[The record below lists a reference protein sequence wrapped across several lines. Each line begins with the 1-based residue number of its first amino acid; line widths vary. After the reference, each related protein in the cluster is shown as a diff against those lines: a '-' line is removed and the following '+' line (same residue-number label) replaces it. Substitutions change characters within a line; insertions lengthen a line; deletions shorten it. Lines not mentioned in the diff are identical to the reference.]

1 MELRQLT
8 YFIAVAEERHFG
20 RAAKRLHIAQ
30 PPLSQQIRQFEE
42 QLGVK
47 LFDRTTRRVDLTA
60 AGALMLERGRSIL
73 NEVEALRADVY
84 QVGQGATGVLHVGF
98 SGSSAYSIMPRM
110 VRAVGEAYPGLT
122 LDLRGEMLTPAMERQ
137 LLDHT
142 LDAAI
147 LRPPVSTP
155 EIDFRIVSSEPLVVA
170 LPSHSPLASD
180 RALSMAELTEQRF
193 VTYPPESVLYRM
205 TADLCRQAGFQHRV
219 AQIAQETSTILS
231 FVAAGGGVALM
242 PASVRSVQLSGV
254 RYRELENS
262 PRAELAVAWR
272 RDDRSVLLANFVRLV
287 SELADGEP
295 PGAESPPASQEPT
308 PSTERPTP

>member
-42 QLGVK
+42 QLGAK

-73 NEVEALRADVY
+73 NDVEALQADVY

-98 SGSSAYSIMPRM
+98 SGASTYSVMPRI
-110 VRAVGEAYPGLT
+110 VRAAGTAYPGLT
-122 LDLRGEMLTPAMERQ
+122 LDLHGEMLTPAMERG
-137 LLDHT
+137 LLEHT

-147 LRPPVSTP
+147 LRPPVSSP
-155 EIDFRIVSSEPLVVA
+155 EIDFRIINREPLVVA
-170 LPSHSPLASD
+170 LPAHSPLASD
-180 RALSMAELTEQRF
+180 RPLSMVELTEQRF
-193 VTYPPESVLYRM
+193 VTYPPESVMYRM
-205 TADLCRQAGFQHRV
+205 TADLCREAGFQHRV
-219 AQIAQETSTILS
+219 SQMVQETSTILS

-242 PASVRSVQLSGV
+242 PASVRSVQLRGV
-254 RYRELENS
+254 RYRELEDS
-262 PRAELAVAWR
+262 PHAELAVAWR
-272 RDDRSVLLANFVRLV
+272 REDRSVLLSNFIQLV
-287 SELADGEP
+287 TELADEP
-295 PGAESPPASQEPT
+295 ESEDQPGPDPI
-308 PSTERPTP
+308 ERPMP

>member
-73 NEVEALRADVY
+73 NDVEALQADVY

-98 SGSSAYSIMPRM
+98 SGASTYSVMPRI
-110 VRAVGEAYPGLT
+110 VRAAGTAYPGLT
-122 LDLRGEMLTPAMERQ
+122 VDLHGEMLTPAMERG
-137 LLDHT
+137 LLEHT

-147 LRPPVSTP
+147 LRPPVSSP
-155 EIDFRIVSSEPLVVA
+155 EIDFRIINREPLVVA
-170 LPSHSPLASD
+170 LPAHSPLASD
-180 RALSMAELTEQRF
+180 RPLSMVELTEQRF
-193 VTYPPESVLYRM
+193 VTYPPESVMYRM
-205 TADLCRQAGFQHRV
+205 TADLCREAGFQHRV
-219 AQIAQETSTILS
+219 SQMAQETSTILS

-242 PASVRSVQLSGV
+242 PASVRSVQLRGV
-254 RYRELENS
+254 RYRELEDS
-262 PRAELAVAWR
+262 PHAELAVAWR
-272 RDDRSVLLANFVRLV
+272 REDRSVLLSNFIQLV
-287 SELADGEP
+287 TELADEP
-295 PGAESPPASQEPT
+295 ESEDQPGRDPV
-308 PSTERPTP
+308 ERPMP

>member
-73 NEVEALRADVY
+73 NDVEALQADVY

-98 SGSSAYSIMPRM
+98 SGASTYSVMPRI
-110 VRAVGEAYPGLT
+110 VRAAGTAYPGLT
-122 LDLRGEMLTPAMERQ
+122 LDLHGEMLTPAMERG
-137 LLDHT
+137 LLEHT

-147 LRPPVSTP
+147 LRPPVSSP
-155 EIDFRIVSSEPLVVA
+155 EIDFRIINREPLVVA
-170 LPSHSPLASD
+170 LPAHSPLASD
-180 RALSMAELTEQRF
+180 RPVSMVELTEQRF
-193 VTYPPESVLYRM
+193 VTYPPESVMYRM
-205 TADLCRQAGFQHRV
+205 TADLCREAGFQHRV
-219 AQIAQETSTILS
+219 SQMAQETSTILS

-242 PASVRSVQLSGV
+242 PASVRSVQLRGV
-254 RYRELENS
+254 RYRELEDS
-262 PRAELAVAWR
+262 PHAELAVAWR
-272 RDDRSVLLANFVRLV
+272 REDRSVLLSNVIQLV
-287 SELADGEP
+287 TELADEP
-295 PGAESPPASQEPT
+295 ESEDQPGRDPV
-308 PSTERPTP
+308 ERPMP

>member
-73 NEVEALRADVY
+73 NDVEALQADVY

-98 SGSSAYSIMPRM
+98 SGASTYSVMPRI
-110 VRAVGEAYPGLT
+110 VRAAGTAYPGLS
-122 LDLRGEMLTPAMERQ
+122 LDLHGEMLTPAMERG
-137 LLDHT
+137 LLEHT

-147 LRPPVSTP
+147 LRPPVSSP
-155 EIDFRIVSSEPLVVA
+155 EIDFRIINREPLVVA
-170 LPSHSPLASD
+170 LPTHSPLASD
-180 RALSMAELTEQRF
+180 RPLSMVELTEQRF
-193 VTYPPESVLYRM
+193 VTYPPESVMYRM
-205 TADLCRQAGFQHRV
+205 TADLCREAGFQHRV
-219 AQIAQETSTILS
+219 SQMAQETSTILS

-242 PASVRSVQLSGV
+242 PASVRSVQLRGV
-254 RYRELENS
+254 RYRELEDS
-262 PRAELAVAWR
+262 PHAELAVAWR
-272 RDDRSVLLANFVRLV
+272 REDRSVLLSNFIQLV
-287 SELADGEP
+287 TELADEP
-295 PGAESPPASQEPT
+295 ESEDQPGPDPV
-308 PSTERPTP
+308 ERPMH

>member
-73 NEVEALRADVY
+73 NDVEALQADVY

-98 SGSSAYSIMPRM
+98 SGASTYSVMPRI
-110 VRAVGEAYPGLT
+110 VRAAGTAYPGLT
-122 LDLRGEMLTPAMERQ
+122 LDLHGEMLTPAMERG
-137 LLDHT
+137 LLEHT

-147 LRPPVSTP
+147 LRPPVSSP
-155 EIDFRIVSSEPLVVA
+155 EIDFRIINREPLVVA
-170 LPSHSPLASD
+170 LPAHSPLASD
-180 RALSMAELTEQRF
+180 RPLSMVELTEQRF
-193 VTYPPESVLYRM
+193 VTYPPESVMYRM
-205 TADLCRQAGFQHRV
+205 TADLCREAGFQHRV
-219 AQIAQETSTILS
+219 SQMAQETSTILS

-242 PASVRSVQLSGV
+242 PASVRSVQLRGV
-254 RYRELENS
+254 RYRELEDS
-262 PRAELAVAWR
+262 PHAELAVAWR
-272 RDDRSVLLANFVRLV
+272 REDRSVLLSNFIQLV
-287 SELADGEP
+287 TELADEP
-295 PGAESPPASQEPT
+295 ESEDQPGRDPV
-308 PSTERPTP
+308 ERPMP

>member
-73 NEVEALRADVY
+73 NDVEALQADVY

-98 SGSSAYSIMPRM
+98 SGASTYSVMPRI
-110 VRAVGEAYPGLT
+110 VRAAGTAYPGLT
-122 LDLRGEMLTPAMERQ
+122 LDLHGEMLTPAMERG
-137 LLDHT
+137 LLEHT

-147 LRPPVSTP
+147 LRPPVSSP
-155 EIDFRIVSSEPLVVA
+155 EIDFRIINREPLVVA
-170 LPSHSPLASD
+170 LPTHSPLASD
-180 RALSMAELTEQRF
+180 RPLSMVELTEQRF
-193 VTYPPESVLYRM
+193 VTYPPESVMYRM
-205 TADLCRQAGFQHRV
+205 TADLCREAGFQHRV
-219 AQIAQETSTILS
+219 SQMAQETSTILS

-242 PASVRSVQLSGV
+242 PASVRSVQLRGV
-254 RYRELENS
+254 RYRELEDS
-262 PRAELAVAWR
+262 PHAELAVAWR
-272 RDDRSVLLANFVRLV
+272 REDRSVLLSNFIQLV
-287 SELADGEP
+287 TELADEP
-295 PGAESPPASQEPT
+295 ESEDQPGPDPV
-308 PSTERPTP
+308 ERPMP

>member
-73 NEVEALRADVY
+73 NDVEALQADVY

-98 SGSSAYSIMPRM
+98 SGASTYSVMPRI
-110 VRAVGEAYPGLT
+110 VRAAGTAYPGLT
-122 LDLRGEMLTPAMERQ
+122 VDLHGEMLTPAMERG
-137 LLDHT
+137 LLEHT

-147 LRPPVSTP
+147 LRPPVSSP
-155 EIDFRIVSSEPLVVA
+155 EIDFRIINREPLVVA
-170 LPSHSPLASD
+170 LPAHSPLASD
-180 RALSMAELTEQRF
+180 RPLSMVELTEQRF
-193 VTYPPESVLYRM
+193 VTYPPESVMYRM
-205 TADLCRQAGFQHRV
+205 TADLCREAGFQHRV
-219 AQIAQETSTILS
+219 SQMAQETSTILS

-242 PASVRSVQLSGV
+242 PASVRSVQLRGV
-254 RYRELENS
+254 RYRELEDS
-262 PRAELAVAWR
+262 PHAELAVAWR
-272 RDDRSVLLANFVRLV
+272 REDRSVLLSNFIQLV
-287 SELADGEP
+287 TELADEP
-295 PGAESPPASQEPT
+295 ESEDQPGPDPI
-308 PSTERPTP
+308 ERPMP

>member
-73 NEVEALRADVY
+73 NDVEALQADVY

-98 SGSSAYSIMPRM
+98 SGASTYSVMPRI
-110 VRAVGEAYPGLT
+110 VRAAGTAYPGLT
-122 LDLRGEMLTPAMERQ
+122 LDLHGEMLTPAMERG
-137 LLDHT
+137 LLEHT

-147 LRPPVSTP
+147 LRPPVSSP
-155 EIDFRIVSSEPLVVA
+155 EIDFRIINREPLVVA
-170 LPSHSPLASD
+170 LPTHSPLASD
-180 RALSMAELTEQRF
+180 RPLSMVELTEQRF
-193 VTYPPESVLYRM
+193 VTYPPESVMYRM
-205 TADLCRQAGFQHRV
+205 TADLCREAGFQHRV
-219 AQIAQETSTILS
+219 SQMAQETSTILS

-242 PASVRSVQLSGV
+242 PASVRSVQLRGV
-254 RYRELENS
+254 RYRELEDS
-262 PRAELAVAWR
+262 PHAELAVAWR
-272 RDDRSVLLANFVRLV
+272 REDRSVLLSNFIQLV
-287 SELADGEP
+287 TELADEP
-295 PGAESPPASQEPT
+295 ESEDQPGPDPV
-308 PSTERPTP
+308 ERPMH

>member
-73 NEVEALRADVY
+73 NDVEALQADVY

-98 SGSSAYSIMPRM
+98 SGASTYSVMPRI
-110 VRAVGEAYPGLT
+110 VRAAGTAYPGLT
-122 LDLRGEMLTPAMERQ
+122 LDLHGEMLTPAMERG
-137 LLDHT
+137 LLEHT

-147 LRPPVSTP
+147 LRPPVSSP
-155 EIDFRIVSSEPLVVA
+155 EIDFRIINREPLVVA
-170 LPSHSPLASD
+170 LPAHSPLASD
-180 RALSMAELTEQRF
+180 RPLSMVELTEQRF
-193 VTYPPESVLYRM
+193 VTYPPESVMYRM
-205 TADLCRQAGFQHRV
+205 TADLCREAGFQHRV
-219 AQIAQETSTILS
+219 SQMAQETSTILS

-242 PASVRSVQLSGV
+242 PASVRSVQLRGV
-254 RYRELENS
+254 RYRELEDS
-262 PRAELAVAWR
+262 PHAELAVAWR
-272 RDDRSVLLANFVRLV
+272 REDRSVLLSNFIQLV
-287 SELADGEP
+287 TELADEP
-295 PGAESPPASQEPT
+295 ESEDQPGPDPV
-308 PSTERPTP
+308 ERPMP

>member
-42 QLGVK
+42 QLGAK

-73 NEVEALRADVY
+73 NDVEALQADVY

-98 SGSSAYSIMPRM
+98 SGASTYSVMPRI
-110 VRAVGEAYPGLT
+110 VRAAGTAYPGLT
-122 LDLRGEMLTPAMERQ
+122 LDLHGEMLTPAMERG
-137 LLDHT
+137 LLEHT

-147 LRPPVSTP
+147 LRPPVSSP
-155 EIDFRIVSSEPLVVA
+155 EIDFRIINREPLVVA
-170 LPSHSPLASD
+170 LPAHSPLASD
-180 RALSMAELTEQRF
+180 RPLSMVELTEQRF
-193 VTYPPESVLYRM
+193 VTYPPESVMYRM
-205 TADLCRQAGFQHRV
+205 TADLCREAGFQHRV
-219 AQIAQETSTILS
+219 SQMAQETSTILS

-242 PASVRSVQLSGV
+242 PASVRSVQLRGV
-254 RYRELENS
+254 RYRELEDS
-262 PRAELAVAWR
+262 PHAELAVAWR
-272 RDDRSVLLANFVRLV
+272 REDRSVLLSNVIQLV
-287 SELADGEP
+287 TELADEP
-295 PGAESPPASQEPT
+295 ESEDQPGPDPI
-308 PSTERPTP
+308 ERPMP

>member
-73 NEVEALRADVY
+73 NDVEALQADVY

-98 SGSSAYSIMPRM
+98 SGASTYSVMPRI
-110 VRAVGEAYPGLT
+110 VRAAGTAYPGLT
-122 LDLRGEMLTPAMERQ
+122 LDLHGEMLTPAMERG
-137 LLDHT
+137 LLEHT

-147 LRPPVSTP
+147 LRPPVSSP
-155 EIDFRIVSSEPLVVA
+155 EIDFRIINREPLVVA
-170 LPSHSPLASD
+170 LPTHSPLASD
-180 RALSMAELTEQRF
+180 RPLSMVELTEQRF
-193 VTYPPESVLYRM
+193 VTYPPESVMYRM
-205 TADLCRQAGFQHRV
+205 TADLCREAGFQHRV
-219 AQIAQETSTILS
+219 SQMAQETSTILS

-242 PASVRSVQLSGV
+242 PASVRSVQLRGV
-254 RYRELENS
+254 RYRELEDS
-262 PRAELAVAWR
+262 PHAELAVAWR
-272 RDDRSVLLANFVRLV
+272 REERSVLLSNFIQLV
-287 SELADGEP
+287 TELADEP
-295 PGAESPPASQEPT
+295 ESEDQPGPDPV
-308 PSTERPTP
+308 ERPMH

>member
-42 QLGVK
+42 QLGAK

-73 NEVEALRADVY
+73 NDVEALQADVY

-98 SGSSAYSIMPRM
+98 SGASTYSVMPRI
-110 VRAVGEAYPGLT
+110 VRAAGTAYPGLT
-122 LDLRGEMLTPAMERQ
+122 LDLHGEMLTPAMERG
-137 LLDHT
+137 LLEHT

-147 LRPPVSTP
+147 LRPPVSSP
-155 EIDFRIVSSEPLVVA
+155 EIDFRIINREPLVVA
-170 LPSHSPLASD
+170 LPTHSPLASD
-180 RALSMAELTEQRF
+180 RPLSMVELTEQRF
-193 VTYPPESVLYRM
+193 VTYPPESVMYRM
-205 TADLCRQAGFQHRV
+205 TADLCREAGFQHRV
-219 AQIAQETSTILS
+219 SQMAQETSTILS

-242 PASVRSVQLSGV
+242 PASVRSVQLRGV
-254 RYRELENS
+254 RYRELEDS
-262 PRAELAVAWR
+262 PHAELAVAWR
-272 RDDRSVLLANFVRLV
+272 REDRSVLLSNFIQLV
-287 SELADGEP
+287 TELADEP
-295 PGAESPPASQEPT
+295 ESEDQPGPDPV
-308 PSTERPTP
+308 ERPMH

>member
-42 QLGVK
+42 QLGAK

-73 NEVEALRADVY
+73 NDVEALQADVY

-98 SGSSAYSIMPRM
+98 SGASTYSVMPRI
-110 VRAVGEAYPGLT
+110 VRAAGTAYPGLT
-122 LDLRGEMLTPAMERQ
+122 LDLHGEMLTPAMERG
-137 LLDHT
+137 LLEHT

-147 LRPPVSTP
+147 LRPPVSSP
-155 EIDFRIVSSEPLVVA
+155 EIDFRIINREPLVVA
-170 LPSHSPLASD
+170 LPTHSPLASD
-180 RALSMAELTEQRF
+180 RPLSMVELTEQRF
-193 VTYPPESVLYRM
+193 VTYPPESVMYRM
-205 TADLCRQAGFQHRV
+205 TADLCREAGFQHRV
-219 AQIAQETSTILS
+219 SQMAQETSTILS

-242 PASVRSVQLSGV
+242 PASVRSVQLRGV
-254 RYRELENS
+254 RYRELEDS
-262 PRAELAVAWR
+262 PHAELAVAWR
-272 RDDRSVLLANFVRLV
+272 REDRSVLLSNFIQLV
-287 SELADGEP
+287 TELADEP
-295 PGAESPPASQEPT
+295 ESEDQPGPDPV
-308 PSTERPTP
+308 ERPMP

>member
-73 NEVEALRADVY
+73 NDVEALQADVY

-98 SGSSAYSIMPRM
+98 SGASTYSVMPRI
-110 VRAVGEAYPGLT
+110 VRAAGTAYPGLT
-122 LDLRGEMLTPAMERQ
+122 LDLHGEMLTPAMERG
-137 LLDHT
+137 LLEHK

-147 LRPPVSTP
+147 LRPPVSSP
-155 EIDFRIVSSEPLVVA
+155 EIDFRIINREPLVVA
-170 LPSHSPLASD
+170 LPTHSPLASD
-180 RALSMAELTEQRF
+180 RPLSMVELTEQRF
-193 VTYPPESVLYRM
+193 VTYPPESVMYRM
-205 TADLCRQAGFQHRV
+205 TADLCREAGFQHRV
-219 AQIAQETSTILS
+219 SQMAQETSTILS

-242 PASVRSVQLSGV
+242 PASVRSVQLRGV
-254 RYRELENS
+254 RYRELEDS
-262 PRAELAVAWR
+262 PHAELAVAWR
-272 RDDRSVLLANFVRLV
+272 REDRSVLLSNFIQLV
-287 SELADGEP
+287 TELADEP
-295 PGAESPPASQEPT
+295 ESEDQPGRDPV
-308 PSTERPTP
+308 ERPMP

>member
-73 NEVEALRADVY
+73 NDVEALQADVY

-98 SGSSAYSIMPRM
+98 SGASTYSVMPRI
-110 VRAVGEAYPGLT
+110 VRAAGTAYPGLT
-122 LDLRGEMLTPAMERQ
+122 VDLHGEMLTPAMERG
-137 LLDHT
+137 LLEHT

-147 LRPPVSTP
+147 LRPPVSSP
-155 EIDFRIVSSEPLVVA
+155 EIDFRIINREPLVVA
-170 LPSHSPLASD
+170 LPAHSPLASD
-180 RALSMAELTEQRF
+180 RPLSMVELTEQRF
-193 VTYPPESVLYRM
+193 VTYPPESVMYRM
-205 TADLCRQAGFQHRV
+205 TADLCREAGFQHRV
-219 AQIAQETSTILS
+219 SQMAQETSTILS

-242 PASVRSVQLSGV
+242 PASVRSVQLRGV
-254 RYRELENS
+254 RYRELEDS
-262 PRAELAVAWR
+262 PHAELAVAWR
-272 RDDRSVLLANFVRLV
+272 REDRSVLLSNFIQLV
-287 SELADGEP
+287 TELADEP
-295 PGAESPPASQEPT
+295 ESEGQPGPDPI
-308 PSTERPTP
+308 ERLMP

>member
-42 QLGVK
+42 QLGAK

-73 NEVEALRADVY
+73 NDVEALQADVY

-98 SGSSAYSIMPRM
+98 SGASTYSVMPRI
-110 VRAVGEAYPGLT
+110 VRAAGTAYPGLT
-122 LDLRGEMLTPAMERQ
+122 LDLHGEMLTPAMERG
-137 LLDHT
+137 LLEHT

-147 LRPPVSTP
+147 LRPPVSSP
-155 EIDFRIVSSEPLVVA
+155 EIDFRIINREPLVVA
-170 LPSHSPLASD
+170 LPTHSPLASD
-180 RALSMAELTEQRF
+180 RPLSMVELTEQRF
-193 VTYPPESVLYRM
+193 VTYPPESVMYRM
-205 TADLCRQAGFQHRV
+205 TADLCREAGFQHRV
-219 AQIAQETSTILS
+219 SQMAQETSTILS

-242 PASVRSVQLSGV
+242 PASVRSVQLRGV
-254 RYRELENS
+254 RYRELEDS
-262 PRAELAVAWR
+262 PHAELAVAWR
-272 RDDRSVLLANFVRLV
+272 REDRSVLLSNFIQLV
-287 SELADGEP
+287 TELADEP
-295 PGAESPPASQEPT
+295 ESEDQPGPDPI
-308 PSTERPTP
+308 ERPMP

>member
-73 NEVEALRADVY
+73 NDVEALQADVY

-98 SGSSAYSIMPRM
+98 SGASTYSVMPRI
-110 VRAVGEAYPGLT
+110 VRAAGTAYPGLT
-122 LDLRGEMLTPAMERQ
+122 VDLHGEMLTPAMERG
-137 LLDHT
+137 LLEHT

-147 LRPPVSTP
+147 LRPPVSSP
-155 EIDFRIVSSEPLVVA
+155 EIDFRIINREPLVVA
-170 LPSHSPLASD
+170 LPAHSPLASD
-180 RALSMAELTEQRF
+180 RPLSMVELTEQRF
-193 VTYPPESVLYRM
+193 VTYPPESVMYRM
-205 TADLCRQAGFQHRV
+205 TADLCREAGFQHRV
-219 AQIAQETSTILS
+219 SQMAQETSTILS

-242 PASVRSVQLSGV
+242 PASVRSVQLRGV
-254 RYRELENS
+254 RYRELEDS
-262 PRAELAVAWR
+262 PHAELAVAWR
-272 RDDRSVLLANFVRLV
+272 REDRSVLLSNVIQLV
-287 SELADGEP
+287 TELADEP
-295 PGAESPPASQEPT
+295 ESEDQPGRDPV
-308 PSTERPTP
+308 ERPMP

>member
-73 NEVEALRADVY
+73 NDVEALQADVY

-98 SGSSAYSIMPRM
+98 SGASTYSVMPRI
-110 VRAVGEAYPGLT
+110 VRAAGTAYPGLT
-122 LDLRGEMLTPAMERQ
+122 LDLHGEMLTPAMERG
-137 LLDHT
+137 LLEHT

-147 LRPPVSTP
+147 LRPPVSSP
-155 EIDFRIVSSEPLVVA
+155 EIDFRIINREPLVVA
-170 LPSHSPLASD
+170 LPAHSPLASD
-180 RALSMAELTEQRF
+180 RPLSMVELTEQRF
-193 VTYPPESVLYRM
+193 VTYTPESVMYRM
-205 TADLCRQAGFQHRV
+205 TADLCREAGFQHRV
-219 AQIAQETSTILS
+219 SQMAQETSTILS

-242 PASVRSVQLSGV
+242 PASVRSVQLRGV
-254 RYRELENS
+254 RYRELEDS
-262 PRAELAVAWR
+262 PHAELAVAWR
-272 RDDRSVLLANFVRLV
+272 REDRSVLLSNFIQLV
-287 SELADGEP
+287 TELADEP
-295 PGAESPPASQEPT
+295 ESEDQPGRDPV
-308 PSTERPTP
+308 ERPMP

>member
-73 NEVEALRADVY
+73 NDVEALQADVY

-98 SGSSAYSIMPRM
+98 SGASTYSVMPRI
-110 VRAVGEAYPGLT
+110 VRAAGTAYPGLT
-122 LDLRGEMLTPAMERQ
+122 VDLHGEMLTPAMERG
-137 LLDHT
+137 LLEHT

-147 LRPPVSTP
+147 LRPPVSSP
-155 EIDFRIVSSEPLVVA
+155 EIDFRIINREPLVVA
-170 LPSHSPLASD
+170 LPAHSPLASD
-180 RALSMAELTEQRF
+180 RPLSMVELTEQRF
-193 VTYPPESVLYRM
+193 VTYPPESVMYRM
-205 TADLCRQAGFQHRV
+205 TADLCREAGFQHRV
-219 AQIAQETSTILS
+219 SQMAQETSTILS

-242 PASVRSVQLSGV
+242 PASVRSVQLRGV
-254 RYRELENS
+254 RYRELEDS
-262 PRAELAVAWR
+262 PHAELAVAWR
-272 RDDRSVLLANFVRLV
+272 REDRSVLLSNFIQLV
-287 SELADGEP
+287 TELADEP
-295 PGAESPPASQEPT
+295 ESEDQPGPDPV
-308 PSTERPTP
+308 ERPMP

>member
-8 YFIAVAEERHFG
+8 YFLAVAEERHFG

-73 NEVEALRADVY
+73 NDVEALQADVY

-98 SGSSAYSIMPRM
+98 SGASTYSVMPRI
-110 VRAVGEAYPGLT
+110 VRAAGTAYPGLT
-122 LDLRGEMLTPAMERQ
+122 VDLHGEMLTPAMERG
-137 LLDHT
+137 LLEHT

-147 LRPPVSTP
+147 LRPPVSSP
-155 EIDFRIVSSEPLVVA
+155 EIDFRIINREPLVVA
-170 LPSHSPLASD
+170 LPAHSPLASD
-180 RALSMAELTEQRF
+180 RPLSMVELTEQRF
-193 VTYPPESVLYRM
+193 VTYPPESVMYRM
-205 TADLCRQAGFQHRV
+205 TADLCREAGFQHRV
-219 AQIAQETSTILS
+219 SQMAQETSTILS

-242 PASVRSVQLSGV
+242 PASVRSVQLRGV
-254 RYRELENS
+254 RYRELEDS
-262 PRAELAVAWR
+262 PHAELAVAWR
-272 RDDRSVLLANFVRLV
+272 REDRSVLLSNFIQLV
-287 SELADGEP
+287 TELADEP
-295 PGAESPPASQEPT
+295 ESEDQPGRDPV
-308 PSTERPTP
+308 ERPMP

>member
-73 NEVEALRADVY
+73 NDVEALQADVY

-98 SGSSAYSIMPRM
+98 SGSSTYSVMPRI
-110 VRAVGEAYPGLT
+110 VRAAGAAYPGLT
-122 LDLRGEMLTPAMERQ
+122 LDLHGEMLTPPMERG
-137 LLDHT
+137 LLEHT

-147 LRPPVSTP
+147 LRPPVTSP
-155 EIDFRIVSSEPLVVA
+155 EVDFRIVNSEPLVVA
-170 LPSHSPLASD
+170 LPAHSPLASD
-180 RALSMAELTEQRF
+180 RPLSMVELTEQRF
-193 VTYPPESVLYRM
+193 VTYPPDSVLYRM

-219 AQIAQETSTILS
+219 AQMAQETSTILS
-231 FVAAGGGVALM
+231 FVASGGGVALM

-254 RYRELENS
+254 RYRELEDS

-272 RDDRSVLLANFVRLV
+272 RDDRSELLSNFIQLV
-287 SELADGEP
+287 TQLADDP
-295 PGAESPPASQEPT
+295 SADDLPGSDPV
-308 PSTERPTP
+308 ERPMP

>member
-73 NEVEALRADVY
+73 NDVEALQADVY

-98 SGSSAYSIMPRM
+98 SGASTYSVMPRI
-110 VRAVGEAYPGLT
+110 VRAAGTAYPGLT
-122 LDLRGEMLTPAMERQ
+122 LDLHGEMLTPAMERG
-137 LLDHT
+137 LLEHT

-147 LRPPVSTP
+147 LRPPVSSP
-155 EIDFRIVSSEPLVVA
+155 EIDFRIINREPLVVV
-170 LPSHSPLASD
+170 LPTHSPLASD
-180 RALSMAELTEQRF
+180 RPLSMVELTEQRF
-193 VTYPPESVLYRM
+193 VTYPPESVMYRM
-205 TADLCRQAGFQHRV
+205 TADLCREAGFQHRV
-219 AQIAQETSTILS
+219 SQMAQETSTILS

-242 PASVRSVQLSGV
+242 PASVRSVQLRGV
-254 RYRELENS
+254 RYRELEDS
-262 PRAELAVAWR
+262 PHAELAVAWR
-272 RDDRSVLLANFVRLV
+272 REDRSVLLSNVIQLV
-287 SELADGEP
+287 TELADEP
-295 PGAESPPASQEPT
+295 ESEDQPGRDPV
-308 PSTERPTP
+308 ERPMP

>member
-73 NEVEALRADVY
+73 NDVEALQADVY

-98 SGSSAYSIMPRM
+98 SGASTYSVMPRI
-110 VRAVGEAYPGLT
+110 VRAAGTAYPGLT
-122 LDLRGEMLTPAMERQ
+122 VDLHGEMLTPAMERG
-137 LLDHT
+137 LLEHT

-147 LRPPVSTP
+147 LRPPVSSP
-155 EIDFRIVSSEPLVVA
+155 EIDFRIINREPLVVA
-170 LPSHSPLASD
+170 LPAHSPLASD
-180 RALSMAELTEQRF
+180 RPLSMVELTEQRF
-193 VTYPPESVLYRM
+193 VTYPPESVMYRM
-205 TADLCRQAGFQHRV
+205 TADLCREAGFQHRV
-219 AQIAQETSTILS
+219 SQMAQETSTILS

-242 PASVRSVQLSGV
+242 PASVRSVQLRGV
-254 RYRELENS
+254 RYRELEDS
-262 PRAELAVAWR
+262 PHAELAIAWR
-272 RDDRSVLLANFVRLV
+272 REDRSVLLSNFIQLV
-287 SELADGEP
+287 TELADEP
-295 PGAESPPASQEPT
+295 ESEDQPGRDPV
-308 PSTERPTP
+308 ERPMP

>member
-73 NEVEALRADVY
+73 NDVEALQADVY

-98 SGSSAYSIMPRM
+98 SGASTYSVMPRI
-110 VRAVGEAYPGLT
+110 VRAAGTAYPGLT
-122 LDLRGEMLTPAMERQ
+122 LDLHGEMLTPAMERG
-137 LLDHT
+137 LLEHT

-147 LRPPVSTP
+147 LRPPVSSP
-155 EIDFRIVSSEPLVVA
+155 EIDFRIINREPLVVA
-170 LPSHSPLASD
+170 LPEHSPLASD
-180 RALSMAELTEQRF
+180 RPLSMVELTEQRF
-193 VTYPPESVLYRM
+193 VTYPPESVMYRM
-205 TADLCRQAGFQHRV
+205 TADLCREAGFQHRV
-219 AQIAQETSTILS
+219 SQMAQETSTILS

-242 PASVRSVQLSGV
+242 PASVRSVQLRGV
-254 RYRELENS
+254 RYRELEDS
-262 PRAELAVAWR
+262 PHAELAIAWR
-272 RDDRSVLLANFVRLV
+272 REDRSVLLSNFIQLV
-287 SELADGEP
+287 TELDDEP
-295 PGAESPPASQEPT
+295 ES
-308 PSTERPTP
+308 

>member
-73 NEVEALRADVY
+73 NDVEALQADVY

-98 SGSSAYSIMPRM
+98 SGASTYSVMPRI
-110 VRAVGEAYPGLT
+110 VRAAGTAYPGLT
-122 LDLRGEMLTPAMERQ
+122 LDLHGEMLTPAMERG
-137 LLDHT
+137 LLEHT

-147 LRPPVSTP
+147 LRPPVSSP
-155 EIDFRIVSSEPLVVA
+155 EIDFRIINREPLVVA
-170 LPSHSPLASD
+170 LPTHSPLASD
-180 RALSMAELTEQRF
+180 RPLSMVELTEQRF
-193 VTYPPESVLYRM
+193 VTYPPESVMYRM
-205 TADLCRQAGFQHRV
+205 TADLCREAGFQHRV
-219 AQIAQETSTILS
+219 SQMAQETSTILS

-242 PASVRSVQLSGV
+242 PASVRSVQLRGV
-254 RYRELENS
+254 RYRELEDS
-262 PRAELAVAWR
+262 PHAELAVAWR
-272 RDDRSVLLANFVRLV
+272 REDRSVLLSNVIQLV
-287 SELADGEP
+287 TELADEP
-295 PGAESPPASQEPT
+295 ESEDQPGRDPV
-308 PSTERPTP
+308 ERPMP

>member
-73 NEVEALRADVY
+73 NDVEALQADVY

-98 SGSSAYSIMPRM
+98 SGASTYSVMPRI
-110 VRAVGEAYPGLT
+110 VRAAGTAYPGLT
-122 LDLRGEMLTPAMERQ
+122 LDLHGEMLTPAMERG
-137 LLDHT
+137 LLEHT

-147 LRPPVSTP
+147 LRPPVSSP
-155 EIDFRIVSSEPLVVA
+155 EIDFRIINREPLVVA
-170 LPSHSPLASD
+170 LPAHSPLASD
-180 RALSMAELTEQRF
+180 RPLSMVELTEQRF
-193 VTYPPESVLYRM
+193 VTYPPESVMYRM
-205 TADLCRQAGFQHRV
+205 TADLCRAAGFQHRV
-219 AQIAQETSTILS
+219 SQMAQETSTILS

-242 PASVRSVQLSGV
+242 PASVRSVQLRGV
-254 RYRELENS
+254 RYRELEDS
-262 PRAELAVAWR
+262 PHAELAVAWR
-272 RDDRSVLLANFVRLV
+272 REERSVLLSNFIQLV
-287 SELADGEP
+287 TELADEP
-295 PGAESPPASQEPT
+295 ESEDQPGPDPI
-308 PSTERPTP
+308 ERPMP

>member
-73 NEVEALRADVY
+73 NEVEALQADVY

-98 SGSSAYSIMPRM
+98 SGASTYSVMPRI
-110 VRAVGEAYPGLT
+110 VRAAGTAYPGLT
-122 LDLRGEMLTPAMERQ
+122 LDLHGEMLTPAMERG
-137 LLDHT
+137 LLEHT

-147 LRPPVSTP
+147 LRPPVSSP
-155 EIDFRIVSSEPLVVA
+155 EIDFRIINREPLVVA
-170 LPSHSPLASD
+170 LPTHSPLASD
-180 RALSMAELTEQRF
+180 RPLSMVELTEQRF
-193 VTYPPESVLYRM
+193 VTYPPESVMYRM
-205 TADLCRQAGFQHRV
+205 TADLCREAGFQHRV
-219 AQIAQETSTILS
+219 SQMAQETSTILS

-242 PASVRSVQLSGV
+242 PASVRSVQLRGV
-254 RYRELENS
+254 RYRELEDS
-262 PRAELAVAWR
+262 PHAELALAWR
-272 RDDRSVLLANFVRLV
+272 REDRSVLLSNFIQLV
-287 SELADGEP
+287 TELADEP
-295 PGAESPPASQEPT
+295 DSEDQPGPDPI
-308 PSTERPTP
+308 ERPMP

>member
-73 NEVEALRADVY
+73 NDVEALQADVY

-98 SGSSAYSIMPRM
+98 SGASTYSVMPRI
-110 VRAVGEAYPGLT
+110 VRAAGTAYPGLT
-122 LDLRGEMLTPAMERQ
+122 LDLHGEMLTPAMERG
-137 LLDHT
+137 LLEHT

-147 LRPPVSTP
+147 LRPPVSSP
-155 EIDFRIVSSEPLVVA
+155 EIDFRIINREPLVVA
-170 LPSHSPLASD
+170 LPTHSPLASD
-180 RALSMAELTEQRF
+180 RPLSMVELTEQRF
-193 VTYPPESVLYRM
+193 VTYPPESVMYRM
-205 TADLCRQAGFQHRV
+205 TADLCREAGFQHRV
-219 AQIAQETSTILS
+219 SQMAQETSTILS

-242 PASVRSVQLSGV
+242 PASVRSVQLRGV
-254 RYRELENS
+254 RYRELEDS
-262 PRAELAVAWR
+262 PHAELAVAWR
-272 RDDRSVLLANFVRLV
+272 REDRSVLLSNFIQLV
-287 SELADGEP
+287 TELADEP
-295 PGAESPPASQEPT
+295 ESEDQPGPDPI
-308 PSTERPTP
+308 ERPMP

>member
-42 QLGVK
+42 QLGAK

-73 NEVEALRADVY
+73 NDVEALQADVY

-98 SGSSAYSIMPRM
+98 SGASTYSVMPRI
-110 VRAVGEAYPGLT
+110 VRAAGTAYPGLT
-122 LDLRGEMLTPAMERQ
+122 LDLHGEMLTPAMERG
-137 LLDHT
+137 LLEHT

-147 LRPPVSTP
+147 LRPPVSSP
-155 EIDFRIVSSEPLVVA
+155 EIDFRIINREPLVVA
-170 LPSHSPLASD
+170 LPAHSPLASD
-180 RALSMAELTEQRF
+180 RPLSMVELTEQRF
-193 VTYPPESVLYRM
+193 VTYPPESVMYRM
-205 TADLCRQAGFQHRV
+205 TADLCREAGFQHRV
-219 AQIAQETSTILS
+219 SQMAQETSTILS

-242 PASVRSVQLSGV
+242 PASVRSVQLRGV
-254 RYRELENS
+254 RYRELEDS
-262 PRAELAVAWR
+262 PHAELAVAWR
-272 RDDRSVLLANFVRLV
+272 REDRSVLLSNFIQLV
-287 SELADGEP
+287 TELADEP
-295 PGAESPPASQEPT
+295 ESEDQPGPDPI
-308 PSTERPTP
+308 ERPMP

>member
-73 NEVEALRADVY
+73 NDVEALQADVY

-98 SGSSAYSIMPRM
+98 SGASTYSVMPRI
-110 VRAVGEAYPGLT
+110 VRAAGTAYPGLT
-122 LDLRGEMLTPAMERQ
+122 LDLHGEMLTPAMERG
-137 LLDHT
+137 LLEHT

-147 LRPPVSTP
+147 LRPPVSSP
-155 EIDFRIVSSEPLVVA
+155 EIDFRIINREPLVVA
-170 LPSHSPLASD
+170 LPTHSPLASD
-180 RALSMAELTEQRF
+180 RPLSMVELTEQRF
-193 VTYPPESVLYRM
+193 VTYPPESVMYRM
-205 TADLCRQAGFQHRV
+205 TADLCREAGFQHRV
-219 AQIAQETSTILS
+219 SQMAQETSTILS

-242 PASVRSVQLSGV
+242 PASVRSVQLRGV
-254 RYRELENS
+254 RYRELEDS
-262 PRAELAVAWR
+262 PHAELAVAWR
-272 RDDRSVLLANFVRLV
+272 REDRSVLLSNVIQLV
-287 SELADGEP
+287 TELADEP
-295 PGAESPPASQEPT
+295 ESEDQPGPDPI
-308 PSTERPTP
+308 ERPMP

>member
-73 NEVEALRADVY
+73 NDVEALQADVY

-98 SGSSAYSIMPRM
+98 SGASTYSVMPRI
-110 VRAVGEAYPGLT
+110 VRAAGTAYPGLT
-122 LDLRGEMLTPAMERQ
+122 LDLHGEMLTPAMERG
-137 LLDHT
+137 LLEHT

-147 LRPPVSTP
+147 LRPPVSSP
-155 EIDFRIVSSEPLVVA
+155 EIDFRIINREPLVVA
-170 LPSHSPLASD
+170 LPAHSPLASD
-180 RALSMAELTEQRF
+180 RPLSMVELTEQRF
-193 VTYPPESVLYRM
+193 VTYPPESVMYRM
-205 TADLCRQAGFQHRV
+205 TADLCREAGFQHRV
-219 AQIAQETSTILS
+219 SQMAQETSTILS

-242 PASVRSVQLSGV
+242 PASVRSVQLRGV
-254 RYRELENS
+254 RYRELEDS
-262 PRAELAVAWR
+262 PHAELAVAWR
-272 RDDRSVLLANFVRLV
+272 REDRSVLLSNFIQLV
-287 SELADGEP
+287 TELADEP
-295 PGAESPPASQEPT
+295 ESEDQPGPDPV
-308 PSTERPTP
+308 ERPMH

>member
-60 AGALMLERGRSIL
+60 AGALMLERGRNIL
-73 NEVEALRADVY
+73 NDVEALQADVY

-98 SGSSAYSIMPRM
+98 SGASTYSVMPRI
-110 VRAVGEAYPGLT
+110 VRAAGTAYPGLT
-122 LDLRGEMLTPAMERQ
+122 LDLHGEMLTPAMERG
-137 LLDHT
+137 LLEHT

-147 LRPPVSTP
+147 LRPPVSSP
-155 EIDFRIVSSEPLVVA
+155 EIDFRIINREPLVVA
-170 LPSHSPLASD
+170 LPAHSPLASD
-180 RALSMAELTEQRF
+180 RPLSMVELTEQRF
-193 VTYPPESVLYRM
+193 VTYPPESVMYRM
-205 TADLCRQAGFQHRV
+205 TADLCREAGFQHRV
-219 AQIAQETSTILS
+219 SQMAQETSTILS

-242 PASVRSVQLSGV
+242 PASVRSVQLRGV
-254 RYRELENS
+254 RYRELEDS
-262 PRAELAVAWR
+262 PHAELAVAWR
-272 RDDRSVLLANFVRLV
+272 REDRSVLLSNFIQLV
-287 SELADGEP
+287 TELADEP
-295 PGAESPPASQEPT
+295 ESEDQPGRDPV
-308 PSTERPTP
+308 ERPMP

>member
-73 NEVEALRADVY
+73 NDVEALQADVY

-98 SGSSAYSIMPRM
+98 SGASTYSVMPRI
-110 VRAVGEAYPGLT
+110 VRAAGTAYPGLT
-122 LDLRGEMLTPAMERQ
+122 LDLHGEMLTPAMERG
-137 LLDHT
+137 LLEHT

-147 LRPPVSTP
+147 LRPPVSSP
-155 EIDFRIVSSEPLVVA
+155 EIDFRIINREPLVVA
-170 LPSHSPLASD
+170 LPAHSPLASD
-180 RALSMAELTEQRF
+180 RPVSMVELTEQRF
-193 VTYPPESVLYRM
+193 VTYPPESVMYRM
-205 TADLCRQAGFQHRV
+205 TADLCREAGFQHRV
-219 AQIAQETSTILS
+219 SQMAQETSTILS

-242 PASVRSVQLSGV
+242 PASVRSVQLRGV
-254 RYRELENS
+254 RYRELEDS
-262 PRAELAVAWR
+262 PHAELAVAWR
-272 RDDRSVLLANFVRLV
+272 REDRSVLLSNFIQLV
-287 SELADGEP
+287 TELADEP
-295 PGAESPPASQEPT
+295 ESEDQPGPDPI
-308 PSTERPTP
+308 ERPMP

>member
-73 NEVEALRADVY
+73 NDVEALQADVY

-98 SGSSAYSIMPRM
+98 SGASTYSVMPRI
-110 VRAVGEAYPGLT
+110 VRAAGTAYPGLT
-122 LDLRGEMLTPAMERQ
+122 LDLHGEMLTPAMERG
-137 LLDHT
+137 LLEHT

-147 LRPPVSTP
+147 LRPPVSSP
-155 EIDFRIVSSEPLVVA
+155 EIDFRIINREPLVVA
-170 LPSHSPLASD
+170 LPAHSPLASD
-180 RALSMAELTEQRF
+180 RPLSMVELTEQRF
-193 VTYPPESVLYRM
+193 VTYPPESVMYRM
-205 TADLCRQAGFQHRV
+205 TADLCREAGFQHRV
-219 AQIAQETSTILS
+219 SQMAQETSTILS

-242 PASVRSVQLSGV
+242 PASVRSVQLRGV
-254 RYRELENS
+254 RYRELEDS
-262 PRAELAVAWR
+262 PHAELAVAWR
-272 RDDRSVLLANFVRLV
+272 REERSVLLSNFIQLV
-287 SELADGEP
+287 TELADEP
-295 PGAESPPASQEPT
+295 ESEDQPGRDPV
-308 PSTERPTP
+308 ERPMP

>member
-73 NEVEALRADVY
+73 NDVEALQADVY

-98 SGSSAYSIMPRM
+98 SGASTYSVMPRI
-110 VRAVGEAYPGLT
+110 VRAAGTAYPGLT
-122 LDLRGEMLTPAMERQ
+122 VDLHGEMLTPAMERG
-137 LLDHT
+137 LLEHT

-147 LRPPVSTP
+147 LRPPVSSP
-155 EIDFRIVSSEPLVVA
+155 EIDFRIINREPLVVA
-170 LPSHSPLASD
+170 LPAHSPLASD
-180 RALSMAELTEQRF
+180 RPLSMVELTEQRF
-193 VTYPPESVLYRM
+193 VTYPPESVMYRM
-205 TADLCRQAGFQHRV
+205 TADLCREAGFQHRV
-219 AQIAQETSTILS
+219 SQMAQETSTILS

-242 PASVRSVQLSGV
+242 PASVRSVQLRGV
-254 RYRELENS
+254 RYRELEDS
-262 PRAELAVAWR
+262 PHAELAVAWR
-272 RDDRSVLLANFVRLV
+272 REERSVLLSNFIQLV
-287 SELADGEP
+287 TELADEP
-295 PGAESPPASQEPT
+295 ESEDQPGRDPV
-308 PSTERPTP
+308 ERPMP

>member
-30 PPLSQQIRQFEE
+30 PPLSQQIRQLEE

-73 NEVEALRADVY
+73 NDVEALQADVY

-98 SGSSAYSIMPRM
+98 SGASTYSVMPRI
-110 VRAVGEAYPGLT
+110 VRAAGTAYPGLT
-122 LDLRGEMLTPAMERQ
+122 LDLHGEMLTPAMERG
-137 LLDHT
+137 LLEHT

-147 LRPPVSTP
+147 LRPPVSSP
-155 EIDFRIVSSEPLVVA
+155 EIDFRIINREPLVVA
-170 LPSHSPLASD
+170 LPAHSPLASD
-180 RALSMAELTEQRF
+180 RPVSMVELTEQRF
-193 VTYPPESVLYRM
+193 VTYPPESVMYRM
-205 TADLCRQAGFQHRV
+205 TADLCREAGFQHRV
-219 AQIAQETSTILS
+219 SQMAQETSTILS

-242 PASVRSVQLSGV
+242 PASVRSVQLRGV
-254 RYRELENS
+254 RYRELEDS
-262 PRAELAVAWR
+262 PHAELAVAWR
-272 RDDRSVLLANFVRLV
+272 REDRSVLLSNFIQLV
-287 SELADGEP
+287 TELADEP
-295 PGAESPPASQEPT
+295 ESEDQPGPDPI
-308 PSTERPTP
+308 ERPMP